1 MEKAINYA
9 NTPEGKSQS
18 KRLVDCRLKLGC
30 VNAKMFFEKFSQG
43 RFSYPQYQKYESGE
57 RLLSK
62 KASMLYANIFGVDW
76 EWLQKGVS
84 SQLIS
89 SNTILINRIGFVEAG
104 VWTEEAE
111 LPRDEW
117 QAVNYAMNDSLK
129 GKNVFALGVR
139 GNSMNKIFP
148 PGKTTLICLSI
159 EDYYDL
165 NPDGVQNGDY
175 VIAQRVSTDGKYEA
189 TVKRYNKLDDSTIIL
204 EAMSTDPRY
213 TNIIVGSESCEYKI
227 IAVVIDFQTK
237 LKDL

>member
-1 MEKAINYA
+1 MEKTINFA
-9 NTPEGKSQS
+9 NTVEGKAQS
-18 KRLVDCRLKLGC
+18 KKLVDCRLKLGC
-30 VNAKMFFEKFSQG
+30 ATAKDFYDKFNNG
-43 RFSYPQYQKYESGE
+43 IFSYSQYQKYESGE

-62 KASMLYANIFGVDW
+62 KAAMLYANIFNVDW
-76 EWLQKGVS
+76 EWLKGNV
-84 SQLIS
+84 QQIKE
-89 SNTILINRIGFVEAG
+89 IYRIGFVEAG
-104 VWTEEAE
+104 VWTEAAE

-129 GKNVFALGVR
+129 GRNVFALGVR

-148 PGKTTLICLSI
+148 PEKTTLICLSI

-175 VIAQRVSTDGKYEA
+175 VIAQRVSADGKYEA
-189 TVKRYNKLDDSTIIL
+189 TVKRYNKLDDGTIIL

-213 TNIIVGSESCEYKI
+213 INIIVGGESCEYKI

>member
-1 MEKAINYA
+1 MYDFIKIRLKEIGKKQKELADCIGIEPPHLSAIFAGKRLIKADEIIPMATFLEMDIVDFMHLLSSSDTNLK
-9 NTPEGKSQS
+9 NTPK
-18 KRLVDCRLKLGC
+18 
-30 VNAKMFFEKFSQG
+30 
-43 RFSYPQYQKYESGE
+43 
-57 RLLSK
+57 
-62 KASMLYANIFGVDW
+62 I
-76 EWLQKGVS
+76 
-84 SQLIS
+84 
-89 SNTILINRIGFVEAG
+89 NTVYRVGFVEAG
-104 VWTEEAE
+104 VWTEAAE

-129 GKNVFALGVR
+129 GRNVFALGVR

-148 PGKTTLICLSI
+148 PEKTTLICLSI

-175 VIAQRVSTDGKYEA
+175 VIAQRISADGKYEA
-189 TVKRYNKLDDSTIIL
+189 TVKRYNKLDDGTIIL